1 MAAVKNICTYVQV
14 IRCTINFDKRS
25 VPLSLKYMFLTLVL
39 DFVFGLFLLG
49 LGYCFGFL
57 KSKLRKADLL
67 SVTEKKEGR
76 FIVCIRPDA
85 TNFEHLSP
93 RISQQATQQVCAS
106 EVTCRLQENPLP
118 FSSVVLHDTANR
130 SKHRRSFYDLERITT
145 RRKCVSL
152 VMFLIRHVLSFE
164 SACSQGRFFT

>member
-14 IRCTINFDKRS
+14 IRCTINLS

-39 DFVFGLFLLG
+39 DFVSGLFLLG
-49 LGYCFGFL
+49 LGYCFGFV

-93 RISQQATQQVCAS
+93 HKTVGYSTNIC
-106 EVTCRLQENPLP
+106 
-118 FSSVVLHDTANR
+118 
-130 SKHRRSFYDLERITT
+130 
-145 RRKCVSL
+145 
-152 VMFLIRHVLSFE
+152 
-164 SACSQGRFFT
+164 